1 MSFAETQLAKFG
13 WKKGEGLGKNKTGI
27 TKSIS
32 VVKKNDTKGLGGK
45 LDKWDFAWW
54 DHVFNKSASNIKVTK
69 DETSGEVAV
78 EKEATFGVQ
87 KSKMGIISTS
97 RPAGVT
103 SQSPA
108 SSGASTPTMVARDD
122 YADDEKDGKEEE
134 KKPAVKSG
142 PSWLFGFVKASASSQ
157 AAEDAKRTNQ
167 EFTTSSA
174 SFKAHVG
181 EGYDSMKEAENDEY
195 KDYSVKVTDEELF
208 LACEGRTARKG
219 ARGEQPGKLGR
230 VMQEMLIA
238 NGKGGKSE
246 AALSSTSRSSSS
258 SSSSSSDSES
268 KESTKKDKK
277 SKKSKEKKNKD
288 KKEKKN
294 KKKQESDSEAESKKP
309 KKDKKGS
316 EDKPSKKRKASDEDK
331 DQEASEARSKK
342 AKKEKK
348 DKKDKKDK
356 KAKKEKKSSK
366 KASSKE

>member
-103 SQSPA
+103 GQSPS

-122 YADDEKDGKEEE
+122 YAVDEKEDKEEQEE
-134 KKPAVKSG
+134 KKPAAKSG

-157 AAEDAKRTNQ
+157 VAEDAKKTSQ
-167 EFTTSSA
+167 DFTTSAA
-174 SFKAHVG
+174 SFKANAG
-181 EGYDSMKEAENDEY
+181 AAYDSMKEAEKDEY

-238 NGKGGKSE
+238 NGKDSKSE
-246 AALSSTSRSSSS
+246 RALSSTASSSTS
-258 SSSSSSDSES
+258 SASSSDSES
-268 KESTKKDKK
+268 EDSTKKKTKKGKKDKK
-277 SKKSKEKKNKD
+277 SKGKKD
-288 KKEKKN
+288 KKEKKSKKEKQVDGDDEVQIKKSKKN
-294 KKKQESDSEAESKKP
+294 KKD
-309 KKDKKGS
+309 S
-316 EDKPSKKRKASDEDK
+316 EDKPSKKRRASDD
-331 DQEASEARSKK
+331 DEAEEALEPKSKK

-348 DKKDKKDK
+348 DKKT
-356 KAKKEKKSSK
+356 KKEKKSNK
-366 KASSKE
+366 KKSSKD